1 MKNWAGSKLV
11 VGKVVKFKV
20 VSVSYSMNRLVLLG
34 ELDSL
39 SMVVGEREVMVGI
52 IEQVS
57 DFDGDSDHESGIEN
71 GHKRKSKELQIAAN
85 AQVNGDTC
93 GASGSKRKAEV
104 EDEDER
110 DRKKKK
116 KAEKKARKEKERME
130 TEKQA
135 LEASNNVDSSD
146 EFKTDSQLKEKK
158 RGKS

>member
-1 MKNWAGSKLV
+1 M
-11 VGKVVKFKV
+11 

-34 ELDSL
+34 ELDNL
-39 SMVVGEREVMVGI
+39 SVVVGEREVMVGI

-130 TEKQA
+130 REK
-135 LEASNNVDSSD
+135 SD
-146 EFKTDSQLKEKK
+146 LGVFQKC
-158 RGKS
+158 